1 MDRLDNDLIQI
12 DQVSSEQNLP
22 IADQQNQNSIQ
33 NNIKSKEINEAKKT
47 SMIPTALYS
56 SFFSFSIIIQIFD

>member
-12 DQVSSEQNLP
+12 DQISSEQNLP
-22 IADQQNQNSIQ
+22 IDDQQDQNAIQ
-33 NNIKSKEINEAKKT
+33 NNIKSKEINEPKKT

-56 SFFSFSIIIQIFD
+56 FFFSFLIIIQIFD